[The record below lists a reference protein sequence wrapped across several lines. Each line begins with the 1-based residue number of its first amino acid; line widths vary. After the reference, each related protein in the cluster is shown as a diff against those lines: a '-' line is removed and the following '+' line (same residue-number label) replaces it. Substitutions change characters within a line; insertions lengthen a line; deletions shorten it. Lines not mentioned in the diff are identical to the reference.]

1 MPCIEGLGAHI
12 MRRFAT
18 WSILVFAAL
27 SGVARADTTCP
38 PLTLVTSVDM
48 HIGDDGRVYV
58 PTKIAGTPKSMLV
71 DTGGF
76 FSEITQSAVAELKL
90 DTHHVGLQLIGVAGD
105 TTNVV
110 ARAPFVIGNLHAD
123 YMDLMVMASVHEF
136 ASDVTDAAGII
147 APNLLSSYDV
157 DFDFGGHKFNLL
169 SQNHCAGKVVYWPA
183 DAVAVVPFAINSD
196 GHIVVPVAVDGQTF
210 SAVLDTGASNT
221 VFNLEVA
228 KSAFSLVPGN
238 NDTPVRAKM
247 MTSSGPTST
256 YTHRFGS
263 LSLEGIAVAN
273 PSIELIPDLMRNKRM
288 DPKDSLEGGTRLPDP
303 SRAVGFGDMILGMD
317 ILHNLHVYIA
327 YKEKKLYITPAT
339 APAAKP
345 AAGANR

>member
-1 MPCIEGLGAHI
+1 
-12 MRRFAT
+12 MRRFAK
-18 WSILVFAAL
+18 WSILLFAAL
-27 SGVARADTTCP
+27 SGTAQADTACP
-38 PLTLVTSVDM
+38 PLTLIASVDM

-58 PTKIAGTPKSMLV
+58 PAKISGTPKSMLV

-76 FSEITQSAVAELKL
+76 FSEMTQSTVAELKL

-110 ARAPFVIGNLHAD
+110 ARAPFAIGNLRAD
-123 YMDLMVMASVHEF
+123 NMDFMVMAPVHAF
-136 ASDVTDAAGII
+136 APDVTDAAGIL

-157 DFDFGGHKFNLL
+157 DLDFGGRKFNLL
-169 SQNHCAGKVVYWPA
+169 SQNHCEGKVVYWPA

-196 GHIVVPVAVDGQTF
+196 GHIIVPITVDGHRF
-210 SAVLDTGASNT
+210 SAVLDTGATNT
-221 VFNLEVA
+221 VFNLEIA
-228 KSAFSLVPGN
+228 KFAFSLVPGSS
-238 NDTPVRAKM
+238 DTSVRGKLIG
-247 MTSSGPTST
+247 SSGPTNT
-256 YTHRFGS
+256 YSHRFGA

-273 PSIELIPDLMRNKRM
+273 PEIELLPDLMRNKRM
-288 DPKDSLEGGTRLPDP
+288 DPKDSLEHGTRLSDP
-303 SRAVGFGDMILGMD
+303 SHAVGSGDMILGMD

-345 AAGANR
+345 ATTASH

>member
-1 MPCIEGLGAHI
+1 M
-12 MRRFAT
+12 
-18 WSILVFAAL
+18 FAAL
-27 SGVARADTTCP
+27 SGAARAETACP

-48 HIGDDGRVYV
+48 HIGDDGRIYV
-58 PTKIAGTPKSMLV
+58 PTKIGGTPKSMLV

-76 FSEITQSAVAELKL
+76 FSEMTQSTVDEMKL

-110 ARAPFVIGNLHAD
+110 ARAPFVIGNLRAD
-123 YMDLMVMASVHEF
+123 NMDFMVMARGHEF
-136 ASDVTDAAGII
+136 APDVTDAAGLL

-157 DFDFGGHKFNLL
+157 DFDFAGHKFNLL

-183 DAVAVVPFAINSD
+183 DTVAVVPFAINSD
-196 GHIVVPVAVDGQTF
+196 GHIIVPVTVDGHTF
-210 SAVLDTGASNT
+210 SAMLDTGATNT
-221 VFNLEVA
+221 VFNLEIA

-238 NDTPVRAKM
+238 SDTPVRGRLV
-247 MTSSGPTST
+247 SSAGPTST
-256 YTHRFGS
+256 YTHRFGT

-273 PSIELIPDLMRNKRM
+273 PSIELMPDLMRNRRM
-288 DPKDSLEGGTRLPDP
+288 DPRDSLEGGTRLADP
-303 SRAVGFGDMILGMD
+303 TRAVGDGDMILGMD

-339 APAAKP
+339 SPPVPAAK
-345 AAGANR
+345 ASH

>member
-1 MPCIEGLGAHI
+1 
-12 MRRFAT
+12 
-18 WSILVFAAL
+18 
-27 SGVARADTTCP
+27 
-38 PLTLVTSVDM
+38 
-48 HIGDDGRVYV
+48 
-58 PTKIAGTPKSMLV
+58 MLV

-76 FSEITQSAVAELKL
+76 FSEIAQSAVDELKL

-105 TTNVV
+105 TTNLV

-123 YMDLMVMASVHEF
+123 NMDFMVMGTVHDF
-136 ASDVTDAAGII
+136 AEDVTDAAGIL

-157 DFDFGGHKFNLL
+157 DFDFGGRKFNLL
-169 SQNHCAGKVVYWPA
+169 SQKHCEGKVVYWPA
-183 DAVAVVPFAINSD
+183 ETVAVVPFAINSD
-196 GHIVVPVAVDGQTF
+196 GHIIVPVVVDGHTF
-210 SAVLDTGASNT
+210 SAMLDTGATNT
-221 VFNLEVA
+221 VFNLEIA

-238 NDTPVRAKM
+238 SDTPVRGRLI
-247 MTSSGPTST
+247 TSSGPTNT
-256 YTHRFGS
+256 YTHRFGA

-303 SRAVGFGDMILGMD
+303 SRAVGLGDMILGMD
-317 ILHNLHVYIA
+317 ILHNLHLYIA

-345 AAGANR
+345 AAAAGH

>member
-1 MPCIEGLGAHI
+1 
-12 MRRFAT
+12 MRRFAQ
-18 WSILVFAAL
+18 WSILAFAAL
-27 SGVARADTTCP
+27 SGVAQADTSCP

-58 PTKIAGTPKSMLV
+58 PAKIAGTPKSMLV

-76 FSEITQSAVAELKL
+76 FSEMTQSTVEELKL
-90 DTHHVGLQLIGVAGD
+90 DTHRVGLQLIGVAGD

-123 YMDLMVMASVHEF
+123 NMDFMVMGSVHEF
-136 ASDVTDAAGII
+136 APDVTDAAGIL

-157 DFDFGGHKFNLL
+157 DLDFGGRKFNLL
-169 SQNHCAGKVVYWPA
+169 SQKHCEGKVIYWPA
-183 DAVAVVPFAINSD
+183 DTVAVVSFAINSD
-196 GHIVVPVAVDGQTF
+196 GHIIVPVSVDGHTF
-210 SAVLDTGASNT
+210 SAMLDTGATNT
-221 VFNLEVA
+221 VFNLEIA

-238 NDTPVRAKM
+238 SDTPLRARL
-247 MTSSGPTST
+247 TGPSGPTNT
-256 YTHRFGS
+256 YTHRFGA

-273 PSIELIPDLMRNKRM
+273 PSIELLPDLMRNKRM
-288 DPKDSLEGGTRLPDP
+288 DPKDSLEHGTRLPDP

-345 AAGANR
+345 AAAPSH